1 LKIAMF
7 TDSYH
12 PTVDG
17 AVVSMERQCQSLVDK
32 GHEVVVLAPQPLVDV
47 ETRWP
52 VHYLPATEFR
62 SYKGYRIVVSPS
74 DMLEY
79 LRGEKVDIV
88 HCHGLASM
96 AILSLT
102 AGRALRIP
110 TVLTFHTMA
119 NEAVKYY
126 SFIGV
131 REDLVVPLVWVY
143 LRNLLKRPEM
153 VIFPSTPIAE
163 ELASQG
169 ISTKAQD
176 VIPTGVDR
184 SVFRPENRDP
194 SVLSRLGLEGR
205 RVLLHVGRL
214 SMEKRLDI
222 VLRAMRQLS
231 DEEPDLRL
239 LVMGSGPAEEDYKR
253 QARELGLDGR
263 VVFAGFVSDDDLR
276 KAYATCDAL
285 VLASTF
291 ETQGLVILEAMA
303 SGTPVAGMRR
313 RAIPEFV
320 KDGVNGTL
328 FDEDS
333 CADGIRRCL
342 RDQDALRR
350 NSVETAKEF
359 STDACTDR
367 LLRAYERAFEV
378 KRGLLA

>member
-17 AVVSMERQCQSLVDK
+17 AVVSMDRQCESLVAK
-32 GHEVVVLAPQPLVDV
+32 GHDVVVLAPRPSVRVDV
-47 ETRWP
+47 RWP
-52 VHYLPATEFR
+52 VHYLPSTEFK
-62 SYKGYRIVVSPS
+62 SYRGYRIVVSPS

-79 LRGEKVDIV
+79 LRDEEVDIA

-102 AGRALRIP
+102 AGKALRMP

-143 LRNLLKRPEM
+143 LRNLLRRPEM
-153 VIFPSTPIAE
+153 VIFPSEPIRE
-163 ELASQG
+163 ELMAQG
-169 ISTKAQD
+169 VETKAQA
-176 VIPTGVDR
+176 VVPTGVDCDTY
-184 SVFRPENRDP
+184 RPENRDP
-194 SVLSRLGLEGR
+194 SVLAQYGLEGK

-222 VLRAMRQLS
+222 VLRAIRELAAS
-231 DEEPDLRL
+231 EPDIRL
-239 LVMGSGPAEEDYKR
+239 LVMGSGPAEGRYK
-253 QARELGLDGR
+253 ALTRELGIEDR
-263 VVFAGFVSDDDLR
+263 VVFAGFVSDGLLR
-276 KAYATCDAL
+276 KAYATCDML

-291 ETQGLVILEAMA
+291 ETQGLVLLEAMA

-320 KDGVNGTL
+320 HDGHNGTL
-328 FDEDS
+328 FEESS

-342 RDQDALRR
+342 GDLDRLRR
-350 NSVETAKEF
+350 NSMATAKEF
-359 STDACTDR
+359 SSEACTDR
-367 LLRAYERAFEV
+367 LLQAYEEAFEV
-378 KRGLLA
+378 KRRLLA